1 MRAIHMPPNFTLECK
16 AGPLCRLVCNENGR
30 CQTCMEASARIR
42 VSLFTPGHYCSR
54 LGVLV
59 HIWAFLFTP
68 GRPCSHP
75 RTGTLDALTA
85 LSTPGSPCSHL
96 LTGTLDA
103 LLCDKE
109 ADETVDKM
117 FTEISRCEQCR
128 GSA

>member
-1 MRAIHMPPNFTLECK
+1 MPPGLQRERTLPYLH
-16 AGPLCRLVCNENGR
+16 GSLCSYSGVAVHTWAL
-30 CQTCMEASARIR
+30 
-42 VSLFTPGHYCSR
+42 LFP
-54 LGVLV
+54 
-59 HIWAFLFTP
+59 P

-117 FTEISRCEQCR
+117 FTEISRCENAGVVHGEVWGCAVE
-128 GSA
+128 GEH